1 MHVFKMEG
9 QTMLTNYFTAG
20 KSRQNSHPAKRRK
33 VIADTGVIPS
43 KSAKLND
50 AKCVSLSQEKLNLNA
65 KASCTPTASSRVKQA
80 SRSRTVKSKTR
91 SKDVQRKVVSEGVI
105 SVATSLKDDHS
116 GKRSRKASQ
125 VNNGLG
131 SSSADIFEL
140 VKSSVNGHAEAKPS
154 QTGAVKGKASNT
166 ELSKAEASKAEVKI
180 TSVTEKPES
189 TNAGSNSVPKP
200 TNITSNP
207 RAGLKQNPWIAEQA
221 KLVLASRGKQ
231 ALEKSLGRKKETES
245 LGRVAGKGNHVAT
258 RETLKAEKSS
268 HVDLKLKANVPRLSK
283 GMGTKPTNVPER

>member
-33 VIADTGVIPS
+33 VTADTGVIPS

-80 SRSRTVKSKTR
+80 SRSRTVKRKTR
-91 SKDVQRKVVSEGVI
+91 RKDVQRKVVSEGVI
-105 SVATSLKDDHS
+105 SVTTSLKDDHPA
-116 GKRSRKASQ
+116 KRSRKASQ

-131 SSSADIFEL
+131 SSADIFEL

-231 ALEKSLGRKKETES
+231 ALEKSLGRKRETES
-245 LGRVAGKGNHVAT
+245 LGKVAGKGNHVAT
-258 RETLKAEKSS
+258 REMLKAEKPS
-268 HVDLKLKANVPRLSK
+268 HVDLKLKANVPRLSE